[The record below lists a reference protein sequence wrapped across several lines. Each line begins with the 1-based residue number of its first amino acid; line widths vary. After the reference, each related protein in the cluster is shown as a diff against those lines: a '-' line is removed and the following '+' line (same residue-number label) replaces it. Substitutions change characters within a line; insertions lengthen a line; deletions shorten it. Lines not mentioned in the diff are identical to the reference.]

1 MKKDRVVPVVC
12 GMLMLAAS
20 LSAADSKSAAKTVK
34 TADKSAAADS
44 SASAP
49 AQDTAAAVSGVSA
62 PAGDGSTAAL
72 PKKAEK
78 QPEPG
83 AAVKCESGKVRF
95 VLRGSLGT
103 CELYAV
109 DRDGTAVPVF
119 AGYDSFSST
128 YFLVKA
134 GKTEYKLAA
143 AGGITAAAVKT
154 AGGGK
159 ITYSVPRTAD
169 VSAELSFMKTQPGS
183 DDDMLKVQLS
193 VTNRRTRTDSFAL
206 KGVFDTVLGEKTD
219 THFSTAQTKSV
230 NSEVQFR
237 TMKNEKWITS
247 RGDGTAVQFLFD
259 GPGITPP
266 SLVTLGNKDIVSLP
280 LWEPVA
286 ASTRSFDN
294 VMSYNNSAVA
304 VNWDK
309 TELKPGQTASVV
321 FYIVLASGG
330 DEPAGG
336 AYLTS
341 LSGDGT
347 GKAGTEQS
355 PSAVQTPVPAALPP
369 LTVPK
374 QKTDVPFDV
383 ITEEKLD
390 PEYIRALISRIN
402 SLEDDG
408 STVNR
413 DELLRLNTELDAI
426 LAKLRQ
432 Q

>member
-1 MKKDRVVPVVC
+1 
-12 GMLMLAAS
+12 
-20 LSAADSKSAAKTVK
+20 
-34 TADKSAAADS
+34 
-44 SASAP
+44 
-49 AQDTAAAVSGVSA
+49 
-62 PAGDGSTAAL
+62 
-72 PKKAEK
+72 
-78 QPEPG
+78 
-83 AAVKCESGKVRF
+83 
-95 VLRGSLGT
+95 
-103 CELYAV
+103 
-109 DRDGTAVPVF
+109 
-119 AGYDSFSST
+119 
-128 YFLVKA
+128 
-134 GKTEYKLAA
+134 
-143 AGGITAAAVKT
+143 
-154 AGGGK
+154 
-159 ITYSVPRTAD
+159 
-169 VSAELSFMKTQPGS
+169 MKTQPGS